1 MEAIRIIISILIIMV
16 FAGAFFLA
24 IFPIDILILKIFD
37 VLIIAAVVSWATVQ
51 AVIEFDDWFKNNTK

>member
-51 AVIEFDDWFKNNTK
+51 AVIGFDDWFKNSTK